1 MIEFYLNSR
10 KIRTGAPPGGAL
22 LDFIRRD
29 QGLTGTKL
37 VCKEGECAACV
48 VLAGTLKNGRMHYQ
62 NMCSC
67 IMPLANAHGRHIVTI
82 EGLNGEALTPVQQAI
97 VDCHGSQCGF
107 CTPGFVVSL
116 SGALLGGRRPDY
128 TRLIR
133 AIDGNICRCTGYKSI
148 ERAVE
153 RIADELPKEDY
164 GLETLIREGYLPAY
178 FRDMAERLA
187 ALADPADTGLPEE
200 EPAGAAPLFLGGGTD
215 LMVQAPG
222 KVKDSPVLSVF
233 RQAALKG
240 VREEN
245 GRCIIG
251 AATTATELEESE
263 IFQSVLNPEDG
274 FFHLLSSTPIRN
286 MSTVGGNLINASP
299 IGDFTILFL
308 ALDSRVR
315 LQDGL
320 EERALPL
327 KEFYLGY
334 KKLARRPEEFLAAIE
349 FDLPK
354 PGQFFSFEKV
364 SARRN
369 LDIASVNTAAL
380 LEADE
385 RNVLQTAHLSAGGVG
400 PVPMY
405 LHQTAAL
412 LRGKVLDEQLLK
424 EALAALQEEISPISD
439 ARGSADYKRLLL
451 RQLMLAHFHKAAP
464 DRIDIMNFCGY
475 KPSRS

>member
-1 MIEFYLNSR
+1 MIEFYLNQHKVS
-10 KIRTGAPPGGAL
+10 TAAPPGSAL
-22 LDFIRRD
+22 LDFIRRE
-29 QGLTGTKL
+29 QGLTGAKL
-37 VCKEGECAACV
+37 VCKEGECAACA
-48 VLAGTLKNGRMHYQ
+48 VLVGALEEEGLQYR

-82 EGLNGEALTPVQQAI
+82 EGLNREELTPVQQAM

-116 SGALLGGRRPDY
+116 SGALLNGKRPGY
-128 TRLIR
+128 AQLLR

-148 ERAVE
+148 ERAVQT
-153 RIADELPKEDY
+153 IADELPEQDY
-164 GLETLIREGYLPAY
+164 SLETLIREGYLPAY
-178 FRDMAERLA
+178 FGQMAENLA
-187 ALADPADTGLPEE
+187 ALHGGAPAQPSGQ
-200 EPAGAAPLFLGGGTD
+200 EPATAAPLFLGGGTD
-215 LMVQAPG
+215 LLVQAPR
-222 KVKDSPVLSVF
+222 KVQHSVVRPVF
-233 RQAALKG
+233 NRAALKG

-251 AATTATELEESE
+251 AATTAAELEGSE
-263 IFQSVLNPEDG
+263 VFRSVLHPQDG
-274 FFHLLSSTPIRN
+274 FFDLLSSSPIRN

-308 ALDSRVR
+308 ALDSRIR

-320 EERALPL
+320 EERTLPL
-327 KEFYLGY
+327 REFYLGY
-334 KKLARRPEEFLAAIE
+334 KKLGRRPEEYLAAIE
-349 FDLPK
+349 FEIPK

-369 LDIASVNTAAL
+369 LDIASVNTAAR
-380 LEADE
+380 LEIGDDAVI
-385 RNVLQTAHLSAGGVG
+385 RTAHLSAGGVG

-405 LHQTAAL
+405 LRRTVGFLQGKEVSEPL
-412 LRGKVLDEQLLK
+412 LQ
-424 EALAALQEEISPISD
+424 EALAVLQEEIAPISD

-464 DRIDIMNFCGY
+464 KRIDIL
-475 KPSRS
+475 KLVQ